1 MEKTLLS
8 AFLYNNRLKFNEIE
22 KNTKIKSNKLS
33 YYLKKL
39 IKERIL
45 IKDKDAY
52 KLSETSEYLIP
63 YISDKKVVLPITLII
78 IEKNKKIFLI
88 ERQKRPF
95 KNKFSLPGG
104 RMILGE
110 SIIKTTERIM
120 KEKFSLKCKFKK
132 INSISIEHVKK
143 NNKIVHSFLLILV
156 TATTKNKI
164 PYINPKNNKTK
175 IISSDYRLIKK
186 DMNKEIRINNIF
198 SRE

>member
-95 KNKFSLPGG
+95 KNKLSLPGG

-132 INSISIEHVKK
+132 IRKLPIIYYVKK
-143 NNKIVHSFLLILV
+143 TRKIKH
-156 TATTKNKI
+156 
-164 PYINPKNNKTK
+164 NPRRQQTSK
-175 IISSDYRLIKK
+175 SR
-186 DMNKEIRINNIF
+186 NIQ
-198 SRE
+198 